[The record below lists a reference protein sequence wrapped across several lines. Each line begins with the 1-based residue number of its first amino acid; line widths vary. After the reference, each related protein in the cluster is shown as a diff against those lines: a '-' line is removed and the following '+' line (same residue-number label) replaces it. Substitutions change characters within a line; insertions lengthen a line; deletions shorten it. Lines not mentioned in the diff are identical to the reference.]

1 MTNHN
6 TPYCGECCFLQDE
19 DINGIGYCKLRC
31 DSMRCGDQCELD
43 HNRIGHDAVI
53 YGLHYLQKW
62 RRSNSDKLKM
72 PPPYVVGKLIDAA
85 IRKLRIYCV

>member
-1 MTNHN
+1 MNGFV
-6 TPYCGECCFLQDE
+6 PKCGECCFLQNE

-53 YGLHYLQKW
+53 YGLPLFAEVAQKQL
-62 RRSNSDKLKM
+62 RQTENA
-72 PPPYVVGKLIDAA
+72 DA
-85 IRKLRIYCV
+85 LRCGETDRCGYTKT

>member
-1 MTNHN
+1 
-6 TPYCGECCFLQDE
+6 
-19 DINGIGYCKLRC
+19 
-31 DSMRCGDQCELD
+31 MRCGDQCKLD
-43 HNRIGHDAVI
+43 HGRIGHDAAI

-85 IRKLRIYCV
+85 IQKLRIYCV

>member
-1 MTNHN
+1 MNGFI
-6 TPYCGECCFLQDE
+6 PKCGECVFFQNE
-19 DINGIGYCKLRC
+19 DVEGIGYCKLRC

-43 HNRIGHDAVI
+43 HDRIGHDAAI